1 MKLLF
6 VCTGNTCRSAMAQ
19 ALAEKM
25 IKDNGLDFEVD
36 SAGLFADGH
45 SPASESAKRAVEKYG
60 ATLDAHISTPL
71 TLKAVSEAD
80 KIYAMTADHLK
91 LLVLSRP
98 ELSEKA
104 ELFDPDGKDVPDP
117 YGGDE
122 EVYEKCAER
131 INECLK
137 KRLGL
142 EE

>member
-36 SAGLFADGH
+36 SAGLFADGY
-45 SPASESAKRAVEKYG
+45 SPASENAKRAVEKYG
-60 ATLDAHISTPL
+60 ATLDGHISTPL

-80 KIYAMTADHLK
+80 KIYAMTADHLR

-98 ELSEKA
+98 ELAEKA
-104 ELFDPDGKDVPDP
+104 ELFDPSVEDVPDP
-117 YGGDE
+117 YGGSE

-131 INECLK
+131 ICECLK
-137 KRLGL
+137 KRLGC

>member
-45 SPASESAKRAVEKYG
+45 SPASENAKRAVEKYG

-71 TLKAVSEAD
+71 T
-80 KIYAMTADHLK
+80 TADHLK

>member
-36 SAGLFADGH
+36 SAEKTVCDGH
-45 SPASESAKRAVEKYG
+45 SPASENAKRAVEKYG
-60 ATLDAHISTPL
+60 ATLSAHISTPL

-104 ELFDPDGKDVPDP
+104 ESVRP
-117 YGGDE
+117 
-122 EVYEKCAER
+122 R
-131 INECLK
+131 R
-137 KRLGL
+137 KRRSRPIRRR
-142 EE
+142 

>member
-25 IKDNGLDFEVD
+25 IKDNGL
-36 SAGLFADGH
+36 
-45 SPASESAKRAVEKYG
+45 G
-60 ATLDAHISTPL
+60 ATIDAHISTPL